1 MRFVGLDVHK
11 KVIEACFL
19 SPEGKVEER
28 LRFDLTRESLREF
41 AEKRLGSEDRVAL
54 EATTNT
60 WAVVEALK
68 PHAGEVAVSNPLK
81 TRAIAEARIKTD
93 KVDAEVLAQLLR
105 ADFLPRVWEPAEDIR
120 ELRRLC
126 SRRAALVGHSVAIKN
141 RIHSILHQRMIQA
154 PEEDLFS
161 EKGLA
166 WLKSLDLDEEGRFT
180 LDSDLRLLNAIQAEQ
195 QALKMH
201 LVPKAYSDERVK
213 LLMTLP
219 GVDYTI
225 ALALVSALGDIS
237 RFKEADKAASY
248 LGLVPSTK
256 QSAFHTYHGPIT
268 KQGNSHGR
276 WLMVQAAQHV
286 ALHPGPLGH
295 FFRKLAARK
304 NRNVAVV
311 ATARKLVVIAWH
323 MLKSNQPYRYALP
336 GPTELKLQRL
346 RVLATGEK
354 RKTGPK
360 PGSDPHAPKLGPGTR
375 SRTFKSLPQL
385 LADEGLPSLQAPP
398 PGEAKTL
405 TAAKSRRF
413 AKSLNKPTVLPKPRK
428 TKP

>member
-1 MRFVGLDVHK
+1 
-11 KVIEACFL
+11 
-19 SPEGKVEER
+19 
-28 LRFDLTRESLREF
+28 
-41 AEKRLGSEDRVAL
+41 
-54 EATTNT
+54 
-60 WAVVEALK
+60 
-68 PHAGEVAVSNPLK
+68 
-81 TRAIAEARIKTD
+81 
-93 KVDAEVLAQLLR
+93 
-105 ADFLPRVWEPAEDIR
+105 
-120 ELRRLC
+120 
-126 SRRAALVGHSVAIKN
+126 VAIKN

-166 WLKSLDLDEEGRFT
+166 WLKSLALDEEGRFS
-180 LDSDLRLLNAIQAEQ
+180 LESDLRLLDSIQAEQ
-195 QALKMH
+195 QALKAQ
-201 LVPKAYSDERVK
+201 LVPKAYSNERVK

-225 ALALVSALGDIS
+225 ALALVSALGDVS

-268 KQGNSHGR
+268 KAGNSNAR
-276 WLMVQAAQHV
+276 WLLVQAAQRL
-286 ALHPGPLGH
+286 ATHPGPLGH
-295 FFRKLAARK
+295 FFRKLAKRK

-346 RVLATGEK
+346 RVLATGQK

-360 PGSDPHAPKLGPGTR
+360 PGTDTNTAKLGPGTR
-375 SRTFKSLPQL
+375 SKTFKSLPQL

-405 TAAKSRRF
+405 TAAKARRF